1 MFILAYTIF
10 GALLLLIVTPFLF
23 IFLPFNEVLQR
34 LGLVKPPKLQNA
46 LWFHAA
52 SVGEANAVK
61 PLLIAL
67 KQQQPSYSIVVT
79 TMTRTGLNTVKS
91 IKEVDYSTIIPFD
104 LLLLLIPFIKRVNPK
119 AIFIVETEL
128 WPALLYSAKSQKIPV
143 AIINGRISDRSVSRY
158 QFLLP
163 LLRSFFMSVKLVGAQ
178 SDLDVNRFKELDFKT
193 VVNTHNLKFSLNLPE
208 QNRDADRQEWSIAE
222 DDFVVVWGSSRPGEE
237 GIIRAILPKLQERI
251 QKLKIIIAPRHLNRL
266 AEVQEIFK
274 DQKLSLLSEMKT
286 DYDVMIID
294 SLGILCR
301 AYSLADIAIVGGS
314 FENFGGHNPLE
325 PAFYSI
331 PTIIGN
337 YHSSCRQVVK
347 ELKDNG
353 GIVVSDKETLL
364 DEILRLYDSPIDRE
378 HLGANG
384 KKTLEQNHHTLDENI
399 SLIQRVL
406 SD

>member
-10 GALLLLIVTPFLF
+10 GTLLLLIVTPFLF

-34 LGLVKPPKLQNA
+34 LGLIKPPKFQNA

-79 TMTRTGLNTVKS
+79 TMTSTGLNTVKS

-104 LLLLLIPFIKRVNPK
+104 LLLLLIPFIKRINPK

-222 DDFVVVWGSSRPGEE
+222 DDFVIVWGSSRPGEE
-237 GIIRAILPKLQERI
+237 GIIRAILPNLQERI

-274 DQKLSLLSEMKT
+274 DKKLTLLSEVKA

-364 DEILRLYDSPIDRE
+364 DEILRLYDSPIERE
-378 HLGANG
+378 HLGTNG